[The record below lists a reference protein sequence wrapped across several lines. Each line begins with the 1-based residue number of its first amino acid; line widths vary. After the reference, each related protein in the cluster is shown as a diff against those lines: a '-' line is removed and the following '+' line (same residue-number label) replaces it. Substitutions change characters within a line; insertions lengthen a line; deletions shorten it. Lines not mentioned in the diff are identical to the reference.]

1 MNKKVSNAI
10 TYIVFLSLGILLLW
24 LCFRKI
30 DFSQVVTYIKTAKYS
45 WMLLSLAC
53 LAISLFFRALRWNIL
68 IESLGYKTRVSTTY
82 ESVLIAYFANTVFP
96 RLGEVTRCGTLTKKE
111 NIPFDKSLGTV
122 ISERV
127 LDLVVLFA
135 MALLVILFQ
144 WNLLGSLI
152 TSWLNPLIEKIVNNA
167 VLGAL
172 IIVAAIALF
181 AAIIF
186 IFKKKKHLIS
196 QNKLYQKVASLWNG
210 FLDGIKSIFTMKKK
224 GLFIIYT
231 LLIWGFYVVM
241 TWLPFYMLPETSHL
255 GLTEAITL
263 LGLATLGVV
272 APVPGGMGVYHFI
285 GILLLNGFYGISES
299 AAVSFVTINHATQTI
314 FYLITGCISYVIIFF
329 IDRRLPINSDTSHV
343 EAHGRVS

>member
-1 MNKKVSNAI
+1 MLNKKVSNAI
-10 TYIVFLSLGILLLW
+10 TYIIFLSLGILLLW

-30 DFSQVVTYIKTAKYS
+30 EFSQVIIYVKTAKYS
-45 WMLLSLAC
+45 WMLLSLVC

-167 VLGAL
+167 VLGTL

-186 IFKKKKHLIS
+186 IFKKKKHLLS
-196 QNKLYQKVASLWNG
+196 QNRLYQKIASMWNG
-210 FLDGIKSIFTMKKK
+210 FVDGIKSIFTMKKK

-299 AAVSFVTINHATQTI
+299 AAVSFVTINHTSQMI
-314 FYLITGCISYVIIFF
+314 FYLVTGVVAYVVMFF
-329 IDRRLPINSDTSHV
+329 VDRRSPLN
-343 EAHGRVS
+343 

>member
-1 MNKKVSNAI
+1 MNKKVSNAL
-10 TYIVFLSLGILLLW
+10 TYIFFLALGILLLW

-30 DFSQVVTYIKTAKYS
+30 EFTQVVTYIKTAKYS
-45 WMLLSLAC
+45 WMLLSLLC

-96 RLGEVTRCGTLTKKE
+96 RLGEVTRCGSLRKKE
-111 NIPFDKSLGTV
+111 NIPFDKSFGTV
-122 ISERV
+122 VSERII
-127 LDLVVLFA
+127 DLAVLFA
-135 MALLVILFQ
+135 MAILVILFQ

-152 TSWLNPLIEKIVNNA
+152 TSWLNPLIEKLTSNIFLGIIA
-167 VLGAL
+167 V
-172 IIVAAIALF
+172 V
-181 AAIIF
+181 AIIMF
-186 IFKKKKHLIS
+186 FFAIVLIFKRNKDKIA
-196 QNKLYQKVASLWNG
+196 QNKLYKKIASVWNG
-210 FLDGIKSIFTMKKK
+210 FVDGMKSIFTMEKK

-231 LLIWGFYVVM
+231 ILIWGFYVVM

-255 GLTEAITL
+255 GLTEAVTL

-299 AAVSFVTINHATQTI
+299 AAVSFVTINHTSQMI
-314 FYLITGCISYVIIFF
+314 FYLITGVISYVIMFF
-329 IDRRLPINSDTSHV
+329 IDRRSPINIDV
-343 EAHGRVS
+343 ET